1 MMSTCKQTSIVGLNI
16 THFTQ
21 NRAREPI
28 VNFLQKLFAVAKLST
43 GEVAIKRTPEMQLAL
58 NRIEARKQ
66 KEQKE
71 TTERQRRE
79 RLFKSRDQLADEN
92 KNISSSSAISS
103 DQQLR
108 QLEKKGH
115 HHHADKLEADSGIMA
130 NSKMDLWLNTIAPQE
145 APDTIAPHLR
155 IPDTVFNI
163 ETNKFESKE

>member
-1 MMSTCKQTSIVGLNI
+1 MMSRCKQTSIVGLNI
-16 THFTQ
+16 KHFNQ

-28 VNFLQKLFAVAKLST
+28 VNFLQKLFAVAKFSS

-58 NRIEARKQ
+58 DRIEARKQ

-71 TTERQRRE
+71 AAERQRRE
-79 RLFKSRDQLADEN
+79 RLFKSREQLANEN
-92 KNISSSSAISS
+92 RNTSSNSASSS

-108 QLEKKGH
+108 QLEKKGRRQH
-115 HHHADKLEADSGIMA
+115 TDKLEADSGMMA

-163 ETNKFESKE
+163 ESNKFESKE